1 MSSPLSIDMS
11 AGPGPIGSGEG
22 QKATRVGLAG
32 SVLLHGLVLAAFFVA
47 GQQGL
52 QAGRGGAEFIP
63 VEIRAAGT
71 GSPAPL
77 PQASLQQQTA
87 PDVPAGPALLG
98 TPSAAAPI
106 PSQSAE
112 PDGLT
117 AKLQALA
124 KLRQP
129 DMSERGDSGGAAM
142 PAEGDGAAFG
152 FDSMYQVRDF
162 LRAQVMRRWHLD
174 VANLGHDRV
183 SVPIRVELTGSGK
196 VIKAEILSADHAAVD
211 PVYDEIAASA
221 RNAVL
226 LSSPFVMPK
235 GHYQDEME
243 VVLYLDPKDA
253 LR

>member
-11 AGPGPIGSGEG
+11 AGPGAIGSGEG
-22 QKATRVGLAG
+22 RAASRMGFAG

-52 QAGRGGAEFIP
+52 RAARGGAEFIP
-63 VEIRAAGT
+63 VEVRAAGN
-71 GSPAPL
+71 GSPAALPL
-77 PQASLQQQTA
+77 ASLQQQTA
-87 PDVPAGPALLG
+87 PDVPAGPALAG
-98 TPSAAAPI
+98 VPSAAAQTRSDAP
-106 PSQSAE
+106 E
-112 PDGLT
+112 DDGLR
-117 AKLQALA
+117 AKLHALA

-129 DMSERGDSGGAAM
+129 DMSEHGDSSGAAM
-142 PAEGDGAAFG
+142 PAEDVGAAFG

-211 PVYDEIAASA
+211 PVYNEIAASA

-243 VVLYLDPKDA
+243 VVLYLDSKDA